1 MLENKIP
8 TTICFVSN
16 FSESNKMGAYASLTS
31 KGQLTI
37 PKDVRDALSLKA
49 GDMIAWTVVD
59 GYLIGTPRNLD
70 FADLAGFLGDPPDGP
85 ASLEEIDAAVRD
97 AVGRHVVGDAPK
109 GGREGD
115 A

>member
-1 MLENKIP
+1 
-8 TTICFVSN
+8 
-16 FSESNKMGAYASLTS
+16 MGAYASLTS

-37 PKDVRDALSLKA
+37 PKDVRDALSLKT

-59 GYLIGTPRNLD
+59 GYLVGTPRNLE
-70 FADLAGFLGDPPDGP
+70 FADLAGFLGDPPGGP

-97 AVGRHVVGDAPK
+97 AVARHVVGDEPQ
-109 GGREGD
+109 GGQEGS

>member
-1 MLENKIP
+1 
-8 TTICFVSN
+8 
-16 FSESNKMGAYASLTS
+16 MGAYASLTS

-37 PKDVRDALSLKA
+37 PKDVRDALSLKT

-70 FADLAGFLGDPPDGP
+70 FSDLAGFLGDPPGGP

-97 AVGRHVVGDAPK
+97 AVGRHVTGAKPRDD
-109 GGREGD
+109 GQEGD

>member
-1 MLENKIP
+1 
-8 TTICFVSN
+8 
-16 FSESNKMGAYASLTS
+16 MGAYASLTS

-59 GYLIGTPRNLD
+59 GYLVGTPRNLD
-70 FADLAGFLGDPPDGP
+70 FADLAGFLGDPPGGP
-85 ASLEEIDAAVRD
+85 ASLEEIDDAVRD
-97 AVGRHVVGDAPK
+97 AVGRHVVGNRSH
-109 GGREGD
+109 GGQEGG